1 MAHRGL
7 AQSSSCMMVKSLQL
21 FPLMGSA
28 GRGVGRLVYRS
39 SFTSFTLL
47 SRIQHTSPRV

>member
-1 MAHRGL
+1 MAHQGL
-7 AQSSSCMMVKSLQL
+7 AQSSSCMTVKSPQL

-28 GRGVGRLVYRS
+28 GRGVGHLVYRS

-47 SRIQHTSPRV
+47 SSIQHTASWV